1 MGGFSP
7 QVPATTRLNWR
18 TSSGP
23 KILGS
28 WKCAREVDA
37 VALTPSGHRIAYASR
52 VLVVRRRNGD
62 LVRRIASC
70 GADRGCLAL
79 SKDGSKVV
87 FASGGEVS
95 AVDLRTAARFGPFP
109 GTQPHQS
116 SLVIDDHARHAITGE
131 LGNQLVIWD

>member
-37 VALTPSGHRIAYASR
+37 VALTPSGHRIAYASGR
-52 VLVVRRRNGD
+52 LVVRRKNGE

-79 SKDGSKVV
+79 SKDGSRIV

-95 AVDLRTAARFGPFP
+95 AVDLRTAARLGPFRRLFQTRGYP
-109 GTQPHQS
+109 VCGLPVHGACAVVPPVS
-116 SLVIDDHARHAITGE
+116 ERR
-131 LGNQLVIWD
+131 